1 MATTALRIGVVGG
14 SIAGCAM
21 AVAGIRAG
29 ADVTVYE
36 RSDGEL
42 QDRGFGIVIPPPLHE
57 ELVAAGYL
65 DAAMPTAPVASRI
78 WVTRQPGRY
87 SGREFARQASAVTPC
102 NWGLLWRSLRANTG
116 GARYLRGRPV
126 TGVGH
131 APSGRAVIRTADG
144 EELYDIVVGADGH
157 ESPTRQLLAPG
168 LRPTPAGYR
177 VWRGTI
183 ALSTLAGHRRELEL
197 LREAWVTLCFRGG
210 HGIFYLIPAGSGGV
224 TRRGESRDRLLA
236 YAIYGRPPASGVDVG
251 TYVRDIADEHF
262 PAAWA
267 DIVARGEH
275 VAMAC
280 HPVVDIQVPRTARS
294 PFLLAGDAAGSPG
307 RTRPAARS
315 RHSRT
320 RAPWSGR
327 CGAPRHRPRPWSGT
341 RTNAPL
347 WAPTWWS
354 WGAGWGAPRWRR
366 PPTGRR
372 WTRTTWT
379 RGAGPPWRGRG
390 TTCTGSWDSR
400 GRGAGFPGRGAGFR
414 RCWTPGRG
422 EAGSWRF
429 YG

>member
-144 EELYDIVVGADGH
+144 EESYDIVVGADGH

-236 YAIYGRPPASGVDVG
+236 YAVYGRPPASGVDVG

-280 HPVVDIQVPRTARS
+280 HPVIDIQVPRTARS
-294 PFLLAGDAAGSPG
+294 PFLLAGDAAGV
-307 RTRPAARS
+307 TRPHTASGAVKALQDARALERALRGAASPAEALERYADE
-315 RHSRT
+315 RT
-320 RAPWSGR
+320 AVGAHLVELGRRLGRAQVEETPDWAAMDQDDVDAWCR
-327 CGAPRHRPRPWSGT
+327 ATLAGT
-341 RTNAPL
+341 RHYL
-347 WAPTWWS
+347 Y
-354 WGAGWGAPRWRR
+354 
-366 PPTGRR
+366 
-372 WTRTTWT
+372 
-379 RGAGPPWRGRG
+379 
-390 TTCTGSWDSR
+390 
-400 GRGAGFPGRGAGFR
+400 
-414 RCWTPGRG
+414 G
-422 EAGSWRF
+422 ELG
-429 YG
+429 